1 VLILMSDTGG
11 GHRAAAEAIRDALKQ
26 RYGDLVS
33 VDLVDVFRSYTPFPF
48 KYAPELYPMW
58 IKRGK
63 LIWLAS
69 YKLTD
74 RRSQVRLVMGSMGGT
89 VRRGLRRM
97 LVHEPDVDVIVCVHP
112 LFSSPAMTVLQ
123 KQPDRVP
130 FITVVTDLVSTH
142 AFWYDRRVDRLLVPT
157 QPAYDRGIKLG
168 IRPDQIRVTGLPVH
182 PRFAAGLI
190 DKTDAR
196 KKLGWDSE
204 LPAILLIGGGEGM
217 GPLWRIARRINKLDA
232 KFQLVIVAGR
242 NEKLRARL
250 QAQKWNHPTHI
261 YPFVTNMPELMV
273 AADLLVTKA
282 GPATISEACIAGL
295 PMILSDAIPG
305 QEGGNVKYITEHQ
318 AGIWAPGPAR
328 VAKALR
334 EWLAQGPEFLRERAE
349 NARQLGQPDA
359 VWKIADEIWH
369 YAQQPRIPQATNP
382 RRRSLLSRRQSAK
395 GPKPAKPPKAAKS
408 PKSPKPPRTTR
419 RRFGK
424 FWM

>member
-1 VLILMSDTGG
+1 
-11 GHRAAAEAIRDALKQ
+11 
-26 RYGDLVS
+26 
-33 VDLVDVFRSYTPFPF
+33 
-48 KYAPELYPMW
+48 MW

-63 LIWLAS
+63 LLWLAS
-69 YKLTD
+69 YRLTD

-97 LVHEPDVDVIVCVHP
+97 LAHEPDVDVIVCVHP

-168 IRPDQIRVTGLPVH
+168 IRPDQIRVTGLPVN

-190 DKTDAR
+190 GKADAR
-196 KKLGWDSE
+196 KKLGWDND
-204 LPAILLIGGGEGM
+204 LPAILIIGGGDGM
-217 GPLWRIARRINKLDA
+217 GPLWRIARRINKLDS

-250 QAQKWNHPTHI
+250 EAQKWNHPTHI
-261 YPFVTNMPELMV
+261 YPFVTNMPELMA

-305 QEGGNVKYITEHQ
+305 QEGGNVKYITEHH
-318 AGIWAPGPAR
+318 AGIWAHGPVR
-328 VAKALR
+328 VAKAIG
-334 EWLAQGPEFLRERAE
+334 EWLAQGPEFLKERAE
-349 NARQLGQPDA
+349 NARQLAQPDA

-369 YAQQPRIPQATNP
+369 YAQQPRITQTPKAH
-382 RRRSLLSRRQSAK
+382 RRSLLSRRPRTNTAK
-395 GPKPAKPPKAAKS
+395 PEKPPKR
-408 PKSPKPPRTTR
+408 PKTPRNTR